1 MVIVGIGN
9 DDVLMT
15 CDCGKVGMMTFGV
28 VTIAKKERMMTFDD
42 VTTEKERKTT
52 SQKINTTFDDV
63 TNVETKIRMMTYSM
77 T

>member
-1 MVIVGIGN
+1 
-9 DDVLMT
+9 
-15 CDCGKVGMMTFGV
+15 MMTFGD